1 MNWFTVYLFCK
12 MESFSELFTIFGILS
27 LIVSAIFIIVFLVIE
42 NDSYREEDK
51 ENATKKRKTAIK
63 AAIISFMV
71 LLFAVSIPTKK
82 EIATII
88 ILPKIANSEI
98 VKELPNDILDFYGL
112 AKQYLKEQLTVE
124 NKSRIQRKR

>member
-1 MNWFTVYLFCK
+1 MNWLTVYLFCK
-12 MESFSELFTIFGILS
+12 MEAFAELFAFFGVLG
-27 LIVSAIFIIVFLVIE
+27 LIVSAIFIIIFFAIE
-42 NDSYREEDK
+42 IDSYREENK
-51 ENATKKRKTAIK
+51 EKAIKKRKTAIK
-63 AAIISFMV
+63 AAIICFIV
-71 LLFAVSIPTKK
+71 LLFAIAIPTKK

-124 NKSRIQRKR
+124 NKTEQK